1 MGLRGGPPLAGE
13 ASAASSTPHF
23 LAQHK
28 LGTSSSAGGGAPTT
42 LTGLLAHGRELLDAA
57 EASNGRKDLLDISGD
72 ATPPEYSSP
81 GEEDGDYSGSASE
94 ERGARPASRREGQR
108 PPGGVF
114 PLPGVASLSLV
125 VATTGPIPHSDSGA
139 EKGTAGASA
148 AGRSL
153 RGVQY
158 LPGGAWR
165 RAVEAAPYS
174 RHNDEPRPPALH
186 STSDL
191 AAVRRVLARGAATT
205 VRHTLKSQ
213 LAEDEVMVEGVSIL
227 LPQ

>member
-72 ATPPEYSSP
+72 ATPPDYSSP
-81 GEEDGDYSGSASE
+81 GEEDGDYSDSASE
-94 ERGARPASRREGQR
+94 ERGARRAFRREGQR
-108 PPGGVF
+108 PHGGVF
-114 PLPGVASLSLV
+114 PLPGVAASSSLV
-125 VATTGPIPHSDSGA
+125 VATGPIPHNDGCAENGA
-139 EKGTAGASA
+139 GI
-148 AGRSL
+148 RSL

-158 LPGGAWR
+158 LPGGARR

-174 RHNDEPRPPALH
+174 RRNDEPRPPALH